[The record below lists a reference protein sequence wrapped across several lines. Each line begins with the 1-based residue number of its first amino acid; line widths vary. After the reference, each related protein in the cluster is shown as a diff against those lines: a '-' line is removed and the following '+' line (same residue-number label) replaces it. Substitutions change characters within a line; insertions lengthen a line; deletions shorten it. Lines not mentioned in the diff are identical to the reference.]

1 MRLTGAQGKALHWK
15 AMLPTGTTDPCFLDI
30 VGDVHGCLD
39 ELLELMAALGY
50 RVERLADDYA
60 VVPPPGRKLAFV
72 GDLVNR
78 GPATAEVLRLAM
90 SMAAAG
96 QAFCVAGNHDEKL
109 LRALT
114 GQDAERAPDLARS
127 VEQLDGEPDGFRAQA
142 VEFLRGLPAYLLFDS
157 GRLAIAH
164 AGIKDPAGI
173 LEWTQGSFSAEARAF
188 ALHGE
193 ASGEVDE
200 SAAPRRPQW
209 AADYRGKAL
218 VVYGHTP
225 LAEPLWLNNT
235 AAIDT
240 GCVYGGRLTAL
251 RYPERATVSVPA
263 RAIYSRSR
271 RPFQVNASLAAQTE
285 KA

>member
-96 QAFCVAGNHDEKL
+96 QLASRMPMPPRMKKS
-109 LRALT
+109 ALSI
-114 GQDAERAPDLARS
+114 AIPIS
-127 VEQLDGEPDGFRAQA
+127 K
-142 VEFLRGLPAYLLFDS
+142 GLPD
-157 GRLAIAH
+157 RN
-164 AGIKDPAGI
+164 
-173 LEWTQGSFSAEARAF
+173 EAARPKTATIVQT
-188 ALHGE
+188 HIPCW
-193 ASGEVDE
+193 
-200 SAAPRRPQW
+200 PR
-209 AADYRGKAL
+209 
-218 VVYGHTP
+218 
-225 LAEPLWLNNT
+225 
-235 AAIDT
+235 
-240 GCVYGGRLTAL
+240 
-251 RYPERATVSVPA
+251 
-263 RAIYSRSR
+263 
-271 RPFQVNASLAAQTE
+271 
-285 KA
+285 